1 VTSDVSATR
10 PSEDGR
16 RSTYEWIAA
25 GVVSVVVLV
34 VHFRPWQRGLLEE
47 WGLVV
52 AWNGEGW
59 AGFTSRLGQ
68 LAGRP
73 LHLLPH
79 YLGLAASGGG
89 FVGEYAVLAL
99 VALGLF
105 LGAAWALRPILRGP
119 LGWAVA
125 ALVALHP
132 WWPAGAIL
140 RFLPAQV
147 GVLGLVVLLGCLV
160 RYLRGGS
167 RWHLVLG
174 PAALLVG
181 LLTYQAMALT
191 ALVVVVVLAAVTAE
205 ATAGRRLAA
214 VGVTVATVTADLVYT
229 LAIAPRLSD
238 AAYEASLTSGNA
250 GAAVSIKAVLA
261 TTFAWAPIWGTLIVA
276 LAAVVLA
283 WVTRLRRERRSEV
296 LWLVA
301 GLAGAPFTGLIYA
314 ANALHLNDPERIGL
328 PVGTTAW
335 VVLALALSCLAEEQR
350 RAARAVAAGL
360 ALWALVAAVAWYG
373 KWTHLATL
381 QGELV
386 DAVVD
391 VRASTGPED
400 MVIVADRTGQY
411 GDIYTLLPPHL
422 DLALLAEG
430 APAGAV
436 ICTPDGVEREHP
448 DAARYPLLTTP
459 ACSEVPEYAEAVEE
473 TRVDTPAGELTL
485 LVVDR

>member
-1 VTSDVSATR
+1 MTSEVSAPTATR
-10 PSEDGR
+10 SR
-16 RSTYEWIAA
+16 RRAYEWVVA
-25 GVVSVVVLV
+25 GAVALVVVLL
-34 VHFRPWQRGLLEE
+34 HFRPWQRGLLEE
-47 WGLVV
+47 WNLVV
-52 AWNGEGW
+52 TWNREAWG
-59 AGFTSRLGQ
+59 GFTGTLGQ
-68 LAGRP
+68 MAGRP

-205 ATAGRRLAA
+205 ATARRRLAA

-238 AAYEASLTSGNA
+238 AAYEASLTGARA
-250 GAAVSIKAVLA
+250 GLAESFRTLLGTIAGSVPVWATLAA
-261 TTFAWAPIWGTLIVA
+261 A
-276 LAAVVLA
+276 LCAVVLA
-283 WVTRLRRERRSEV
+283 WVVRLRNRPRGET
-296 LWLVA
+296 LWLLA
-301 GLAGAPFTGLIYA
+301 GLVGAPFTGLIYA
-314 ANALHLNDPERIGL
+314 ANALHLADPERVGL
-328 PVGTTAW
+328 PIGATAW
-335 VVLALALSCLAEEQR
+335 VVLALALAALPEER
-350 RAARAVAAGL
+350 PRL
-360 ALWALVAAVAWYG
+360 ALVVSVLIAAWALVAGLAWYA
-373 KWTHLATL
+373 KWTELTTL

-386 DAVVD
+386 DAVAEL
-391 VRASTGPED
+391 RAATSPED
-400 MVIVADRTGQY
+400 VLLIADETGRY

-422 DLALLAEG
+422 DVALISEG
-430 APAGAV
+430 LPSGAV
-436 ICTPDGVEREHP
+436 ICTPDDVERQHP
-448 DAARYPLLTTP
+448 DAARLSLITTP
-459 ACSEVPEYAEAVEE
+459 ACSAIPEFATAVEE
-473 TRVDTPAGELTL
+473 TTITTSAGELTVFL
-485 LVVDR
+485 VDR